1 MIRHALVIAATLAAS
16 AAFLISQSTGD
27 DDTLLRA
34 MRDELERSR
43 QLRVIGGGEDLPY
56 FISYTVSDQEN
67 FSISAAMG
75 APINIGHGKFRAP
88 TIEVRVGSYDFDHT
102 GHIFSGFYSGSRYDT
117 DSWPLDDNYTALRE
131 NLWLGTDRAYKAALE
146 SIARKRA
153 ALNSAAAP
161 AEKLADFSPAQPVK
175 SIARISHKKINEA
188 AWTSRMEKLSGVFNS
203 YPEILSSGAEFQLI
217 AGATYLTNSEGTA
230 LRYPDDLAT
239 VYAKAEGQ
247 APDGMLLTEAV
258 SFQTLDV
265 ESLPAE
271 AELRKAFT
279 TIAED
284 IRALVHAPAGESF
297 SGPVLF
303 EPQAAAQLFAQLLG
317 DNLRLPRKPLAEP
330 GRPVN
335 FLPSELETRIGG
347 RVLPDWMEVI
357 DDPTQTSWQGKPLVG
372 YYPFDLEGVAPRP
385 VSVIEKGM
393 LKSFLSTRQPIK
405 GSTASNGHAR
415 LPGAYG
421 TRNAAIGNLFVKAS
435 ETMPLAELKKKL
447 TDLVKERGKPY
458 GMLVRKLDYP
468 FASGTSDLQTLA
480 QSSAQ
485 AGGSVRPVSPPVLV
499 YRVYPDGREELVR
512 GLRFRGVSSRSLRD
526 ILAAS
531 QENALFD
538 YVNNAA
544 PLAMLGAGGY
554 LAPSSVVAPAVL
566 FDEIELERRQ
576 DQLPKPPVVPPP
588 SVKTQ

>member
-1 MIRHALVIAATLAAS
+1 
-16 AAFLISQSTGD
+16 
-27 DDTLLRA
+27 
-34 MRDELERSR
+34 
-43 QLRVIGGGEDLPY
+43 
-56 FISYTVSDQEN
+56 
-67 FSISAAMG
+67 
-75 APINIGHGKFRAP
+75 
-88 TIEVRVGSYDFDHT
+88 
-102 GHIFSGFYSGSRYDT
+102 
-117 DSWPLDDNYTALRE
+117 
-131 NLWLGTDRAYKAALE
+131 
-146 SIARKRA
+146 
-153 ALNSAAAP
+153 
-161 AEKLADFSPAQPVK
+161 
-175 SIARISHKKINEA
+175 
-188 AWTSRMEKLSGVFNS
+188 
-203 YPEILSSGAEFQLI
+203 
-217 AGATYLTNSEGTA
+217 
-230 LRYPDDLAT
+230 
-239 VYAKAEGQ
+239 
-247 APDGMLLTEAV
+247 
-258 SFQTLDV
+258 
-265 ESLPAE
+265 
-271 AELRKAFT
+271 
-279 TIAED
+279 
-284 IRALVHAPAGESF
+284 
-297 SGPVLF
+297 VLF

-554 LAPSSVVAPAVL
+554 LSPTSVVAPAVL